1 MAFGK
6 KNGDAPAAE
15 TQPEEEAALQTDADA
30 PLDSAALDAAL
41 APAGDDA
48 ADEADE
54 AAVEAPAAAAAPS
67 SDALLSMFQES
78 KAETDDLSVL
88 VGLAGEADLDDI
100 LEELRTIRAAL
111 GITDTFDEEEDFAA
125 AA

>member
-6 KNGDAPAAE
+6 KNDGKPVAAIGDDA
-15 TQPEEEAALQTDADA
+15 EEAPEMDAAPDPGA

-41 APAGDDA
+41 APVGGVAG
-48 ADEADE
+48 EAP
-54 AAVEAPAAAAAPS
+54 VEAPGATLG

-78 KAETDDLSVL
+78 KDEAEDMSVL
-88 VGLAGEADLDDI
+88 VDLAGEADLDDI

-111 GITDTFDEEEDFAA
+111 GITDAFDDEEGFAA

>member
-48 ADEADE
+48 ADE